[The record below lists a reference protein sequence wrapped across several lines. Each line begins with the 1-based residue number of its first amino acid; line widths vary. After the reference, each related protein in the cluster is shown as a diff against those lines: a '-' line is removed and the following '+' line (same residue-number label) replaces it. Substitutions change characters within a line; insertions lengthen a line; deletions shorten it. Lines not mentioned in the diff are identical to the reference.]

1 MGGEEEE
8 EEEVEEVEE
17 AAFSAHTR
25 SQPSLAVDTRNGW
38 CGCAATSVLILPYF
52 FVLHIFVYFFKNA
65 FFLVYFFD
73 AGSKNKIACSTHLV
87 AAVICFCLTTAL

>member
-1 MGGEEEE
+1 MGWRAWGAAAEVGGEEEE
-8 EEEVEEVEE
+8 KEEVEEVEE

-52 FVLHIFVYFFKNA
+52 LFYIFCILF
-65 FFLVYFFD
+65 
-73 AGSKNKIACSTHLV
+73 
-87 AAVICFCLTTAL
+87 

>member
-1 MGGEEEE
+1 VAEVGGEGEEEE
-8 EEEVEEVEE
+8 EEQEEGEE

-52 FVLHIFVYFFKNA
+52 CFSTYFCA
-65 FFLVYFFD
+65 FF
-73 AGSKNKIACSTHLV
+73 
-87 AAVICFCLTTAL
+87 